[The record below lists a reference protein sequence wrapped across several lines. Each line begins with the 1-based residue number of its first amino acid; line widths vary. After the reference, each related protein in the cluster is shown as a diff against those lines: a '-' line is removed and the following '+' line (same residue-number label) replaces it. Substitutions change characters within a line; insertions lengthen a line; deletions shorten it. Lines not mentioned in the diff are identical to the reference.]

1 MHETNSFGVFV
12 LVWCFETILIMGREN
27 ELSKIEVL
35 DVIEVDGVMY
45 TVDKRIEKRFKSVYA
60 LLGGLLAMT
69 PTLAF
74 AESTDT
80 FNRIWGSLMT
90 GLDYAAA
97 LIIVFVGISWM
108 LGHRSKAIELLIAV
122 ACGFVLARHA
132 IDIRDFLK
140 TI

>member
-1 MHETNSFGVFV
+1 M
-12 LVWCFETILIMGREN
+12 
-27 ELSKIEVL
+27 SKIEVL
-35 DVIEVDGVMY
+35 DVIEVDGTMY
-45 TVDKRIEKRFKSVYA
+45 TIDKEKKKRIKNLYS
-60 LLGGLLAMT
+60 AMAG
-69 PTLAF
+69 TLAVTLPSTAF
-74 AESTDT
+74 AASDDT

-97 LIIVFVGISWM
+97 IIIVFTGISWM
-108 LGHRSKAIELLIAV
+108 LGHRTKAIELLIAV